1 MKKRRIT
8 LVKVTSELE
17 LQLYEINADSDSW
30 VHAGCHGNLNERGR
44 DTKES

>member
-1 MKKRRIT
+1 MMKYNETNKIT

-30 VHAGCHGNLNERGR
+30 VQVAMAI
-44 DTKES
+44 